1 MPLGALASIL
11 IPSLISGGAAL
22 AGGALRARGASRAA
36 ETQAVAAERAAE
48 RASQLYGDIYQQ
60 QREDIAPWREAGEEA
75 LGELTGLVQPEMER
89 PFAREDFE
97 ADPGYQF
104 RLEEGQKA
112 LERSAA
118 ARGGVLSGRSA
129 KEAVRYGQGLGAQ
142 EYGAAFNRFQAERT
156 GRFNRLASLAGI
168 GQTATGLQ
176 AQATGQYGAMAGSS
190 AERGILES
198 GVARAGGQAA
208 SGGIWGP
215 AVAGI
220 GSNLQG
226 AIMMR
231 DILDRFEP
239 TRQRLNEGE
248 ISPGRYSFEPRVVQS
263 TAPIEESS
271 NRFANRTNMM
281 DRMLQIL
288 YPSFYGDQI

>member
-1 MPLGALASIL
+1 
-11 IPSLISGGAAL
+11 
-22 AGGALRARGASRAA
+22 
-36 ETQAVAAERAAE
+36 
-48 RASQLYGDIYQQ
+48 LYGDIYQQ